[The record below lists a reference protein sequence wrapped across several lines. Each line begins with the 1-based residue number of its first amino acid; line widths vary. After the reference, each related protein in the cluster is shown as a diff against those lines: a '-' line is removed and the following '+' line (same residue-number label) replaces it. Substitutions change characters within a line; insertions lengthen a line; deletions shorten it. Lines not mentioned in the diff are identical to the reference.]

1 MSSQVEFSNMV
12 PVNTGKKNLG
22 SGAYASVCLVTDKT
36 TGLKYALKE
45 VKEFCKLI
53 FHPQLLIV

>member
-1 MSSQVEFSNMV
+1 MSNEIDFNNLI

-45 VKEFCKLI
+45 VTFFSMCFI
-53 FHPQLLIV
+53 